1 MDISLIDVMC
11 VFSQVVPSGQRVV
24 RGQTCYWVA
33 SRHQKSSSE
42 RHGETTLIQQ
52 TLSTMCVC
60 TFEFEF
66 IFTGTVHIMCVW
78 KRCWTKL
85 CVCHFRDENVIC
97 VSCAFPTD
105 CKWDSLNIM
114 KLPIPHSSKDLPVV
128 LNASFIILW
137 HSCFYVYFQ
146 MLTKCYRIHTV
157 DVT

>member
-1 MDISLIDVMC
+1 MNWPWIIGHFINWRHVCFFPGRTKWPESSEGTNVLL
-11 VFSQVVPSGQRVV
+11 SGLK
-24 RGQTCYWVA
+24 
-33 SRHQKSSSE
+33 KSSSE
-42 RHGETTLIQQ
+42 GHGETTLIQQ

-60 TFEFEF
+60 
-66 IFTGTVHIMCVW
+66 MCVW
-78 KRCWTKL
+78 KRCWTNL
-85 CVCHFRDENVIC
+85 WVSHFRDKNVRC

-105 CKWDSLNIM
+105 SLNIM
-114 KLPIPHSSKDLPVV
+114 KLPLPHSSKDLPVV